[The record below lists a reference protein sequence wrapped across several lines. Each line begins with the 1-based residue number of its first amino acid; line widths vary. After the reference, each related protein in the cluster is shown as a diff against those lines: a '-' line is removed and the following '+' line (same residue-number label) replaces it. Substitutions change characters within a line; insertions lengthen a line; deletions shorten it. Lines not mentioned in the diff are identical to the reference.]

1 MSKSNEPFDE
11 AVVPGEDN
19 QNTNHIQNGDGE
31 EGATDK
37 PLENKKS
44 KSAAPMPESEP
55 LKPQPQFQPPVTK
68 KSSSGK
74 LGVVLG
80 GISLSASIVAIFFA
94 LNAANSASSLRDDVN
109 TAFQS
114 VDGSI
119 ENFGET
125 RTQLEVDLQKLKESF
140 AATEK
145 KLHEIETQSMSQS
158 GYQPQQ
164 QSQATLDLIANLES
178 KVNALQ
184 KDHEALSKA
193 YEAQVANFKKD
204 IAFLASKHRKRIVKA
219 DTKPKAPKPSV
230 LENLEG
236 LQVTM
241 IDTWGGVK
249 NAVLFNPATQKYHH
263 VRQGE
268 YIREW
273 EFVKDSE
280 AVAIFRKGN
289 DFIKVIIKEM

>member
-11 AVVPGEDN
+11 AIVPGEEN
-19 QNTNHIQNGDGE
+19 NNASNIQNGDGE

-37 PLENKKS
+37 PLNNKEQPK
-44 KSAAPMPESEP
+44 KTELPESDP
-55 LKPQPQFQPPVTK
+55 LKPQPQFKPPVEK

-74 LGVVLG
+74 LGLILG
-80 GISLSASIVAIFFA
+80 GISLPVSIVAVFFA
-94 LNAANSASSLRDDVN
+94 LNAASSSSSLRDDVN

-125 RTQLEVDLQKLKESF
+125 RTQLEVDIQSLKDAF

-145 KLHEIETQSMSQS
+145 QIHKLEVQSSNSKSNQPRQSQS
-158 GYQPQQ
+158 
-164 QSQATLDLIANLES
+164 TLDLIANLES
-178 KVNALQ
+178 KVNTLQ
-184 KDHEALSKA
+184 QDHEALNKA
-193 YEAQVANFKKD
+193 FELQVADFKKD
-204 IAFLASKHRKRIVKA
+204 IAFLASKHRKRVVKVN
-219 DTKPKAPKPSV
+219 TKPKATKPSV

-241 IDTWGGVK
+241 IDSWGGVK
-249 NAVLFNPATQKYHH
+249 NAVLFNPSTQKYHH

-268 YIREW
+268 YIRDW

-289 DFIKVIIKEM
+289 DFIKVSIKEL

>member
-11 AVVPGEDN
+11 AIVPGEDN
-19 QNTNHIQNGDGE
+19 QNINNIQNGDGE

-37 PLENKKS
+37 PLESKKS
-44 KSAAPMPESEP
+44 KNAPTIESEP
-55 LKPQPQFQPPVTK
+55 LRPQPQFKPPVDK
-68 KSSSGK
+68 KSPSGK

-125 RTQLEVDLQKLKESF
+125 RTQLEVDIQSLKDAF

-145 KLHEIETQSMSQS
+145 QVHKLESQS
-158 GYQPQQ
+158 SNSNSNQPQ

-178 KVNALQ
+178 KVNTLQ
-184 KDHEALSKA
+184 QDHEALNKA
-193 YEAQVANFKKD
+193 FELQVADFKKD
-204 IAFLASKHRKRIVKA
+204 IAFLASKHRKRVVKTN
-219 DTKPKAPKPSV
+219 TKPKTTKPSV

-241 IDTWGGVK
+241 IDSWGGVK
-249 NAVLFNPATQKYHH
+249 NAVLFNPSIQKYHY
-263 VRQGE
+263 VRQGD
-268 YIREW
+268 YIRDW

-289 DFIKVIIKEM
+289 DFIKVSIKEL

>member
-11 AVVPGEDN
+11 AIVPGEEN
-19 QNTNHIQNGDGE
+19 NNASNIQNGDGE

-37 PLENKKS
+37 PLNNKEQPK
-44 KSAAPMPESEP
+44 KTELPESEP
-55 LKPQPQFQPPVTK
+55 LKPQPQFKPLVEK

-74 LGVVLG
+74 LGLILG
-80 GISLSASIVAIFFA
+80 GISLPVSIVAVFFA

-125 RTQLEVDLQKLKESF
+125 RTQLEVDIQSLKDAF

-145 KLHEIETQSMSQS
+145 QIHKLEVQSSNSNSNQPRQSQS
-158 GYQPQQ
+158 
-164 QSQATLDLIANLES
+164 TLDLIANLES
-178 KVNALQ
+178 KVNTLQ
-184 KDHEALSKA
+184 QYHEALNKA
-193 YEAQVANFKKD
+193 FELQVADFKKD
-204 IAFLASKHRKRIVKA
+204 IAFLASKHRKRVVKA
-219 DTKPKAPKPSV
+219 NTKPKATKPSV

-241 IDTWGGVK
+241 IDSWGGVK
-249 NAVLFNPATQKYHH
+249 NAVLFNPSTQKYHY
-263 VRQGE
+263 VRQGD
-268 YIREW
+268 YIRDW

-289 DFIKVIIKEM
+289 DFIKVSIKEL